1 MRHMTQIVEHHQL
14 AAGDIALEPS
24 ARLRW
29 DQLDAPAP
37 ENRCRHFHRRN
48 LRADFVLQNLLR
60 AFHQGA
66 AITFAQGQFVM
77 AIWISGMA
85 RAGSA
90 YTLRTLPGGVA

>member
-14 AAGDIALEPS
+14 AAGDIALETS

-29 DQLDAPAP
+29 DQLVASAP

-60 AFHQGA
+60 AFRQRA
-66 AITFAQGQFVM
+66 PIALAQGQYVM
-77 AIWISGMA
+77 AIWISGMT
-85 RAGSA
+85 RTGSA